1 MKLLNMVFDRNELAG
16 AFGDLGT
23 FIPLVTAMIVV
34 NRLDPVGIFLMFG
47 LFYILS
53 GLFYKIPVPIQPM
66 KAMAAIMIT
75 ANLPPSQLMG
85 AGLVIGIFF
94 TVLSFTNA
102 IGLIDKVTSK
112 SVVRGIQAGLGI
124 NLVLLACNFMQ
135 RGSILNWIL
144 AIIGIIV
151 VLALFTSRR
160 VPPALA
166 LIFLGVSFSILN
178 GFPLDILITGIKI
191 VLPKV
196 SVPSMNDIVLGTV
209 ALAIPQIP
217 LTIGNA
223 IIATSLLSRDFFPER
238 KTASVQR
245 LSLSVG
251 LMNLVSPL
259 VGGIPTCH
267 GAGGMAGHFR
277 FGARTGGALI
287 IIGVILAL
295 LGIFYSPVVLKILDL
310 FPFAILGVLLLFAGL
325 ELILTIR
332 DVAADKSALFVALFV
347 AAICVGISN
356 GYAIGLISGI
366 PLAYAIEKKKLKLFE
381 DQFSC

>member
-1 MKLLNMVFDRNELAG
+1 MKVLKIAFDRNELAG

-23 FIPLVTAMIVV
+23 FIPLVTAMIVI
-34 NRLDPVGIFLMFG
+34 NRLDPAGIFLTFG

-53 GLFYKIPVPIQPM
+53 GLFYGIPVPIQPM

-75 ANLPPSQLMG
+75 TNPPSSQLMG

-94 TVLSFTNA
+94 TVLAFTNA
-102 IGLIDKVTSK
+102 IGLVDRVTPK

-124 NLVLLACNFMQ
+124 NLILLACNFMQ
-135 RGSILNWIL
+135 RGSLLNWIL
-144 AIIGIIV
+144 SVIGV
-151 VLALFTSRR
+151 FLVLVLFTSRK
-160 VPPALA
+160 VPPALV
-166 LIFLGVSFSILN
+166 LIFLGISFSIFK
-178 GFPLDILITGIKI
+178 GFPLDVLISGVKI
-191 VLPKV
+191 ALPNV

-209 ALAIPQIP
+209 TLAIPQIP

-223 IIATSLLSRDFFPER
+223 IIATSLLSRDFFPGR
-238 KTASVQR
+238 KAASVRR

-251 LMNLVSPL
+251 LMNLISPF

-267 GAGGMAGHFR
+267 GAGGMAGHYR

-287 IIGVILAL
+287 IIGIIFAIL
-295 LGIFYSPVVLKILDL
+295 GVFYSGVVLKILDL
-310 FPFAILGVLLLFAGL
+310 FPFAVLGVLLFFAGL

-332 DVAADKSALFVALFV
+332 DVAAEKSGLFVALFV

-356 GYAIGLISGI
+356 GYAIGLIGGI
-366 PLAYAIEKKKLKLFE
+366 LLAYAIEKKKLKLFE
-381 DQFSC
+381 D